1 MNHVPTKFRF
11 GAASVL
17 VTLALSCIAVMLS
30 ASIAEAQVDSC
41 QSPCTDSTEWVGE
54 TIFVRLPQYP
64 DCEVE
69 LRYRRRGCAQGTEI
83 DFQWLQ
89 WQVPTNPDDSTD
101 PCYELH
107 EAWLSAG
114 PSRDIFLR
122 DLYNYALQANTD
134 YLFNRDYTFDSL
146 NLIVN
151 PTDPDLQQRLTAR
164 QCPDGQTVFLVTHA
178 KCMIAI
184 ARPYQE
190 AATRRKDESPERGL
204 SAPADGIVELMKI
217 RYAPCGVSQSYC
229 CVIIHDL
236 SGHHYQS
243 QCTAA
248 YLYAFDSADMSRNIR
263 YVRCLPT
270 DRSG

>member
-1 MNHVPTKFRF
+1 M
-11 GAASVL
+11 
-17 VTLALSCIAVMLS
+17 
-30 ASIAEAQVDSC
+30 
-41 QSPCTDSTEWVGE
+41 
-54 TIFVRLPQYP
+54 
-64 DCEVE
+64 E

-89 WQVPTNPDDSTD
+89 WRVPTNPDDSTD

-107 EAWLSAG
+107 ETWLSAG

-151 PTDPDLQQRLTAR
+151 PTDPDLQQRLTDR

-190 AATRRKDESPERGL
+190 AATRRKDDSPERGL
-204 SAPADGIVELMKI
+204 SAPADEIVELMKI
-217 RYAPCGVSQSYC
+217 RYEPCGVSQSYC
-229 CVIIHDL
+229 CVRSYKICRDTTTNHNVRQLISTPSTQQTCPETFDTSAVYPPIGQDEWVVGVCNEYCLQGEIPPGSRRDHPDSMEL
-236 SGHHYQS
+236 S
-243 QCTAA
+243 
-248 YLYAFDSADMSRNIR
+248 
-263 YVRCLPT
+263 VLPAHEPEAP
-270 DRSG
+270 